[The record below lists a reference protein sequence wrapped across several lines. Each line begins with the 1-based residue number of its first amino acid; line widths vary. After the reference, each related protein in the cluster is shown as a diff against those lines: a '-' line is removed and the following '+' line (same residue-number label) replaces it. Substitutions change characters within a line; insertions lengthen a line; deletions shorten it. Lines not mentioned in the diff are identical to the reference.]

1 MGASKAAL
9 RPALRTTSVSSEE
22 LQTVFAKTMGILN
35 NFPIAYMVQSDIDI
49 HYRPLTANHFL
60 MGQPYSKLL
69 EQNTGSITAAKR
81 YRKLNEILRVFWTKL
96 VTELTTHLRQYNT
109 WIAETRGVKLN
120 NIALL
125 LDPNKRGL
133 LPLIRIT
140 QVQRGLDDK
149 IRKVTVF
156 DGFTHFQRAITSLAV
171 LVPAEEE
178 GGQNHN
184 KPHERLDRQTGP
196 TRPTVP
202 QAATKLSGN

>member
-1 MGASKAAL
+1 MGLVVRIVVASKAAL

-22 LQTVFAKTMGILN
+22 LQTVFAKTMVILN
-35 NFPIAYMVQSDIDI
+35 NFPIAYMVQSDMDF

-125 LDPNKRGL
+125 LDPKKRGL
-133 LPLIRIT
+133 LPL
-140 QVQRGLDDK
+140 V
-149 IRKVTVF
+149 
-156 DGFTHFQRAITSLAV
+156 
-171 LVPAEEE
+171 
-178 GGQNHN
+178 
-184 KPHERLDRQTGP
+184 
-196 TRPTVP
+196 
-202 QAATKLSGN
+202 